1 MNVKVY
7 DHREGKVI
15 RVFDDLHSGY
25 YGYDIFPFFFP
36 LSLQYAVVMN
46 FEIILLFIISFHYDD
61 IFGSYNFRQA
71 VCLMCPMEPK
81 WRTNC
86 KFI

>member
-25 YGYDIFPFFFP
+25 YGYDIFPFFFS
-36 LSLQYAVVMN
+36 LSNMQ
-46 FEIILLFIISFHYDD
+46 
-61 IFGSYNFRQA
+61 
-71 VCLMCPMEPK
+71 
-81 WRTNC
+81 
-86 KFI
+86 